1 MEELFCRDIYSPC
14 ANPFFQERHSD
25 TWFIFLLHGSPDWGA
40 GAEALGE
47 THAGGH
53 FAVKEGAW
61 RLLVASL
68 LSSAALCV
76 GAAPSRLHQKLVN
89 GPQWPFDYAHR
100 DITATQGKVAQL
112 CPTLCNP
119 MDYRIHG
126 SLQARI
132 LEWVAFPFSRGSS
145 QPRDWT
151 QVSCIAG
158 RFFTSWATRDAY
170 PFSSGSFLT
179 QESNQG
185 PLRCRRIL
193 YQLSYQ
199 GSPPL
204 LKGFIK
210 LFLSITYT
218 IILVSCRC
226 VTNYIKTENNDP
238 FFFHDFYEPEM

>member
-25 TWFIFLLHGSPDWGA
+25 TWFIFLLHGSPDWGSR
-40 GAEALGE
+40 
-47 THAGGH
+47 GGGPGWDPSWRTLS
-53 FAVKEGAW
+53 AVKEGAW

-68 LSSAALCV
+68 LSSNALCV
-76 GAAPSRLHQKLVN
+76 GAAPSPLHQKLVN

-100 DITATQGKVAQL
+100 GITATQVKVAQL

-126 SLQARI
+126 ILQARI
-132 LEWVAFPFSRGSS
+132 LEWVVFPFSRGSS

-170 PFSSGSFLT
+170 PFSSGSFWPRNRT
-179 QESNQG
+179 RVPCVVGGFFTNWAIREAH
-185 PLRCRRIL
+185 L
-193 YQLSYQ
+193 Y
-199 GSPPL
+199 
-204 LKGFIK
+204 
-210 LFLSITYT
+210 
-218 IILVSCRC
+218 
-226 VTNYIKTENNDP
+226 
-238 FFFHDFYEPEM
+238 